1 MNDSQK
7 AEIVVK
13 DYAGNIISPFNYTAT
28 FAPVAVAHVQ
38 TGAPQWL
45 IADAAGAG
53 TLTIIHNDG
62 RSGVLEVVVTAA
74 PLAVTLKDP
83 VAK

>member
-13 DYAGNIISPFNYTAT
+13 DYAGNIISPFKYEAT
-28 FAPVAVAHVQ
+28 FAPSGVAHVQ

-45 IADAAGAG
+45 IADAAGVG
-53 TLTIIHNDG
+53 TLTIVHDDG
-62 RSGVLEVVVTAA
+62 RVGVLDVEIFAA
-74 PLAVTLKDP
+74 PLEVSLKDP